1 VGRLLFR
8 RKLILLAVV
17 ATVCLMTVPAVAANG
32 PQATPSPLCSNA
44 PGSPYFQV
52 QQVCGQGAGSQ
63 GSVWAEV
70 QGSVEAGAHTPSLR
84 PSPAV
89 TKANPVKRCSYE
101 RLNPDRI
108 SYAVAGAVGT
118 SSQQLAVIQDLV
130 AQDDPSSG
138 FTTVALP
145 EGSVIAA
152 DSELLMTNCPASA
165 GEIYVYTPAAP
176 APPHPPAPVPTPAA
190 SPFAIFVSDTV
201 NLPALSI
208 GVAPAAQGI
217 TGLESYFWVS
227 GYSGAA
233 VPRTRVEGPYTINL
247 VATPVGYTWSFGDG
261 SSLSTASLGT
271 PYSASEGAGADP
283 VGHTYAVRSELSP
296 QAVNGAYLVSVTATF
311 DTKFQVI
318 GPGMSGAWADL
329 SALGVPPLTKTAT
342 LAYPV
347 GEVVSALTLPDSVP

>member
-1 VGRLLFR
+1 MGLMVLGAAQADGTGPNTLPAPVCSLSAPYKDGNHQLGVG
-8 RKLILLAVV
+8 
-17 ATVCLMTVPAVAANG
+17 TVCPWSGSGQAGVFASVPGMEVPTAG
-32 PQATPSPLCSNA
+32 PLPSPSK
-44 PGSPYFQV
+44 
-52 QQVCGQGAGSQ
+52 
-63 GSVWAEV
+63 
-70 QGSVEAGAHTPSLR
+70 R
-84 PSPAV
+84 PTV
-89 TKANPVKRCSYE
+89 TKANRVKRCSYD
-101 RLNPDRI
+101 RINPDRI
-108 SYAVAGAVGT
+108 SYSLAGAVGT
-118 SSQQLAVIQDLV
+118 SSQQLAVIRDLV

-138 FTTVALP
+138 FTAVALP

-152 DSELLMTNCPASA
+152 NSELFMTNCPASA

-176 APPHPPAPVPTPAA
+176 PPAHPPAPVPTPAA

-227 GYSGAA
+227 GYSGAP

-247 VATPVGYTWSFGDG
+247 VATPVAYTWSFGDG
-261 SSLSTASLGT
+261 TSLTTASLGT
-271 PYSASEGAGADP
+271 PYSASGGAGADP
-283 VGHTYAVRSELSP
+283 VGHTYTVRSKLSP

-329 SALGVPPLTKTAT
+329 STLGVPPLTKTAT

-347 GEVVSALTLPDSVP
+347 GEVVSALTLPDSAP